1 MMNLVSKYELAI
13 GQLPMEPDSNVV
25 YFLETGYNPEF
36 ETYVRG
42 HYAQLQRLFRNRGL
56 EFVFLP
62 LTRKGLA
69 PADFEE
75 SALFYFPWLKKGQ
88 LDYLHDSFLKKAD
101 DYFKDLA
108 QSGRVPV
115 MTDAEG
121 HAFKMTAFFLE
132 KHGRPDDSI
141 ISLFF
146 EQLADACRKERD
158 QEINTSDHKR
168 KCNSFRSLYNELL
181 KNGEEI
187 FDTSYSISDENPE
200 VRYSVTEKDTT
211 YNDFN
216 DIDAQLKRDFARL
229 VRTRQPWFVQEWL
242 SKMLQE
248 DEVISRLVITP
259 QAKIMLPDYN
269 NIEISL
275 TPKEKAIFFLYLKHP
290 EGICF
295 KNLPDYREELSMYY
309 RRVTRSG
316 SPEAISAAIDNLVLS
331 ISGDADVQRA
341 RIKYA
346 INKAFKDK
354 FCEQYSRYY
363 TIEGSKGQPMKIQI
377 PRDKVIWELDI

>member
-42 HYAQLQRLFRNRGL
+42 HYAQLQRMFRNREL

-88 LDYLHDSFLKKAD
+88 MDYLHDSFLKKAD

-108 QSGRVPV
+108 QSGGVPV

-141 ISLFF
+141 IYLFF
-146 EQLADACRKERD
+146 QQLADACYKERHLKF
-158 QEINTSDHKR
+158 NTSDHKYKVNYCKR
-168 KCNSFRSLYNELL
+168 YLNELL
-181 KNGEEI
+181 DNEDEI
-187 FDTSYSISDENPE
+187 SYSISDENPE
-200 VRYSVTEKDTT
+200 VHYSRVNDKIVFD
-211 YNDFN
+211 NDFN

-229 VRTRQPWFVQEWL
+229 VRTRQPWLVQEWL

-269 NIEISL
+269 DIEISL
-275 TPKEKAIFFLYLKHP
+275 TPKEKAVFFLYLKHP

-316 SPEAISAAIDNLVLS
+316 SPEAICAAIDNLVLS
-331 ISGDADVQRA
+331 ISGDADVQRS
-341 RIKYA
+341 RIRNA
-346 INKAFKDK
+346 INKAFKDR

-363 TIEGSKGQPMKIQI
+363 TIEGSKGQPLKIQI

>member
-42 HYAQLQRLFRNRGL
+42 HYAQLQRMFRNREL

-69 PADFEE
+69 PVEFEE

-88 LDYLHDSFLKKAD
+88 MDYLHDSFLKKAD

-108 QSGRVPV
+108 QSGGVPV

-141 ISLFF
+141 IYLFF
-146 EQLADACRKERD
+146 QQLADACYKERHLKF
-158 QEINTSDHKR
+158 NTSDHKYKVNYCKR
-168 KCNSFRSLYNELL
+168 YLNELL
-181 KNGEEI
+181 DNEDEI
-187 FDTSYSISDENPE
+187 SYSISDENPE
-200 VRYSVTEKDTT
+200 VRFSVTIKDTT

-248 DEVISRLVITP
+248 DEIISRLVITP

-269 NIEISL
+269 DIEIIL
-275 TPKEKAIFFLYLKHP
+275 TPKEKAVFFLYLKHP

-331 ISGDADVQRA
+331 ISGDADVQRS
-341 RIKYA
+341 RIRNA
-346 INKAFKDK
+346 INKAFKDR

-363 TIEGSKGQPMKIQI
+363 TIEGSKGQPLKIQI